1 MEVFGRAWGHRSG
14 KKENRMFAR
23 TRFESALPNEHMPA
37 VPALDI
43 EEILQKR
50 LWREGPLTEQQRGDL
65 KEGAEFLDLVLRG
78 RDMAE
83 KSRSQGVVSGNLA
96 ALKAYSLVSRAY
108 RKHSRAADQEFQET
122 IHGTQKLLLEIVEE
136 DGDVEADDEE
146 VKVACDLFYSLA
158 AMSVDLW

>member
-1 MEVFGRAWGHRSG
+1 
-14 KKENRMFAR
+14 MFAR

-65 KEGAEFLDLVLRG
+65 KEGARFLDLVLQG

-83 KSRSQGVVSGNLA
+83 KSGTQGVASGNLA
-96 ALKAYSLVSRAY
+96 ALKAYSLLSRAY
-108 RKHSRAADQEFQET
+108 RRHSQAADQEFKET
-122 IHGTQKLLLEIVEE
+122 IHDTQKLLREIAEE
-136 DGDVEADDEE
+136 EGGDVEADDEE

>member
-1 MEVFGRAWGHRSG
+1 
-14 KKENRMFAR
+14 MFAR

-50 LWREGPLTEQQRGDL
+50 LWKDGPLTEQQRSDL
-65 KEGAEFLDLVLRG
+65 KEGAEFLDLVLQG

-83 KSRSQGVVSGNLA
+83 KSGTQGVVSGNLA

-108 RKHSRAADQEFQET
+108 RRHPRAADQEFQET
-122 IHGTQKLLLEIVEE
+122 IHDTQKLLREIVEE
-136 DGDVEADDEE
+136 GADVEADDKEL
-146 VKVACDLFYSLA
+146 KVASDLFYSLA
-158 AMSVDLW
+158 ATSVDLW

>member
-1 MEVFGRAWGHRSG
+1 
-14 KKENRMFAR
+14 MFAR

-50 LWREGPLTEQQRGDL
+50 LWKDGPLTEQQRGDL
-65 KEGAEFLDLVLRG
+65 KEGAEFLDLVLQG
-78 RDMAE
+78 RDMAK
-83 KSRSQGVVSGNLA
+83 KSGTQGVVSGNLA
-96 ALKAYSLVSRAY
+96 ALRAYNLVNRAY
-108 RKHSRAADQEFQET
+108 RRHPRAADQEFQET
-122 IHGTQKLLLEIVEE
+122 IHDTQKLLRDIAEE
-136 DGDVEADDEE
+136 GGDAEADDEE